1 MSYYVYGFLY
11 LPESCLVLPKGME
24 REVELISYQNIAA
37 VAEANVHITE
47 IQEAEEKLLQAV
59 LTHDRVV
66 KEIFRQ
72 TSILPL
78 RFGNA
83 FTTVENIINDL
94 QNNQQKYL
102 RVLNKLKQQA
112 EYTVTF
118 TPVSI
123 PSTLEISEV
132 RGKAYLL
139 AKKQQFQKQQAFQTE
154 QNQQWGN
161 ICQLILKN
169 YPKAVF
175 KDSTEE
181 KTKQVHLLANR
192 DSEFINNQEL
202 LSWQTE
208 CSYWQ
213 ITVSEQLPPYHF
225 V

>member
-1 MSYYVYGFLY
+1 MSYYVYAFLY

-139 AKKQQFQKQQAFQTE
+139 AKKQQFEQQQAFQTK
-154 QNQQWGN
+154 QRQQWEN
-161 ICQLILKN
+161 IRQLIFKN

-175 KDSTEE
+175 RDSTES
-181 KTKQVHLLANR
+181 KIKQVHLLANR
-192 DSEFINNQEL
+192 DARVITTEEL
-202 LSWQTE
+202 STWQTE

-213 ITVSEQLPPYHF
+213 ITLSEQLPPYHF